1 MKTTMK
7 LSTCFKAPLHPHTC
21 ALGAAHCRHNVED
34 VSSEP
39 LREGDGCHLTLGGGG
54 VPVDQVG
61 VGWVC
66 TIVNGAGVLWLKC
79 ALHKGSGWISHVNMY
94 SKDVKIYATCG
105 GR

>member
-1 MKTTMK
+1 MKRSVK
-7 LSTCFKAPLHPHTC
+7 LLTCSESPPFPHT
-21 ALGAAHCRHNVED
+21 LGAAHHRHNV
-34 VSSEP
+34 VVGGVPSEP
-39 LREGDGCHLTLGGGG
+39 LREGDGCHSTQGGGG

-61 VGWVC
+61 VGWVY

-79 ALHKGSGWISHVNMY
+79 ALHIHIVWISRINIY